1 MGDLSLVLWNFILSS
16 SNVTEMVESEELP
29 TIADDL
35 VVTKYK
41 MSAEIVNKVLKE
53 LVDACKAS
61 GSVRDLYILGD
72 NRLTEETSKAFKKDK
87 KLTKGIAFPT
97 CISVN
102 NCICHFSPLTTEPDV
117 ILADGDMVKIDMGA
131 HIDGFIAVVAHT
143 VVVGAS
149 VDNPVTG
156 SKADALMAA
165 HLASA
170 VALRLVKPGNETYE
184 VTETVSKVGE
194 AFDCKPVEGMLS
206 HQLEQNR
213 IDGEKTIIQ
222 NPSEAQRKEHDKF
235 EFALHE
241 VYAVDVLISS
251 GDGQGR
257 EKDAKITVYKKT
269 EDTYML
275 KMKTSREFYSKVS
288 KQFGTM
294 PFNLRSMEEEKKAR
308 MGVVE
313 CVTHKLIEPFQVLF
327 DKEGAYVAQY
337 KFTVLLM
344 PNGPH
349 KITGLP
355 FDETLCKSEKSI
367 EDAEIQKL
375 LKTSANPKAAKKKK
389 KAAEKAVTEET
400 GAAPTL
406 VAGQ

>member
-1 MGDLSLVLWNFILSS
+1 M
-16 SNVTEMVESEELP
+16 
-29 TIADDL
+29 A
-35 VVTKYK
+35 
-41 MSAEIVNKVLKE
+41 AEIVNRVLKE
-53 LVDACKAS
+53 LSEACKVS
-61 GSVRDLYILGD
+61 SSVRDLCILGD
-72 NRLTEETSKAFKKDK
+72 TRLGEETGKAFKKDK

-102 NCICHFSPLTTEPDV
+102 NCICHFSPLVSEADV
-117 ILADGDMVKIDMGA
+117 VLADGDVVKIDMGA

-149 VDNPVTG
+149 AENPVVG
-156 SKADALMAA
+156 RKADALLAA
-165 HLASA
+165 HLASEA
-170 VALRLVKPGNETYE
+170 ALRLVKPGNDTYE
-184 VTETVSKVGE
+184 VTETVSKIGE

-206 HQLEQNR
+206 HQLEQNK

-222 NPSEAQRKEHDKF
+222 NPSEAQRKEHEKY

-251 GDGQGR
+251 GDGTGR

-275 KMKTSREFYSKVS
+275 KMKTSREFYSKVG

-294 PFNLRSMEEEKKAR
+294 PFNLRSMEDEKKAR

-327 DKEGAYVAQY
+327 DKEGSHVAQY

-355 FDETLCKSEKSI
+355 FDEALIKSEKTI

-400 GAAPTL
+400 EAAPAL
-406 VAGQ
+406 VAE

>member
-1 MGDLSLVLWNFILSS
+1 MG
-16 SNVTEMVESEELP
+16 
-29 TIADDL
+29 

-41 MSAEIVNKVLKE
+41 MAAEIVNKVLKE
-53 LVDACKAS
+53 ICDGCKP
-61 GSVRDLYILGD
+61 GTSVREMCMLGD
-72 NRLTEETSKAFKKDK
+72 SRLVEETSKAFKKDK
-87 KLTKGIAFPT
+87 KLVKGIAFPT

-117 ILADGDMVKIDMGA
+117 TIADGDMVKIDLGA

-143 VVVGAS
+143 LVVGAS
-149 VDNPVTG
+149 GEAPVTG
-156 SKADALMAA
+156 KKADAMLAA
-165 HLASA
+165 HLASEA
-170 VALRLVKPGNETYE
+170 ALRLVKPGNETYE
-184 VTETVSKVGE
+184 VTETVSKIGE

-222 NPSEAQRKEHDKF
+222 NPSEAQRKEHEKY

-251 GDGQGR
+251 GEGQGR
-257 EKDAKITVYKKT
+257 EKDAKITIYKKT

-275 KMKTSREFYSKVS
+275 KMKTSREFFSKVS

-294 PFNLRSMEEEKKAR
+294 PFNLRSMDDEKKAR
-308 MGVVE
+308 MGVHE
-313 CVTHKLIEPFQVLF
+313 CVTHKLIDPFQVLY

-355 FDETLCKSEKSI
+355 FDEALYKSDHSL
-367 EDAEIQKL
+367 EDAEILKL

-389 KAAEKAVTEET
+389 KAAEKAVSDETAGEE
-400 GAAPTL
+400 AAPTL
-406 VAGQ
+406 VEQ

>member
-1 MGDLSLVLWNFILSS
+1 MALS
-16 SNVTEMVESEELP
+16 P
-29 TIADDL
+29 
-35 VVTKYK
+35 
-41 MSAEIVNKVLKE
+41 
-53 LVDACKAS
+53 
-61 GSVRDLYILGD
+61 
-72 NRLTEETSKAFKKDK
+72 
-87 KLTKGIAFPT
+87 
-97 CISVN
+97 
-102 NCICHFSPLTTEPDV
+102 
-117 ILADGDMVKIDMGA
+117 
-131 HIDGFIAVVAHT
+131 VAHT

-149 VDNPVTG
+149 AENPVVG
-156 SKADALMAA
+156 RKADALLAA
-165 HLASA
+165 HLASEA
-170 VALRLVKPGNETYE
+170 ALRLVKPGNETYE
-184 VTETVSKVGE
+184 VTETVSKIGE

-206 HQLEQNR
+206 YQLEQNK

-222 NPSEAQRKEHDKF
+222 NPSEAQRKEHEKY
-235 EFALHE
+235 EFPLHE

-251 GDGQGR
+251 GDGTGR

-275 KMKTSREFYSKVS
+275 KMKTSREFYSKVG

-294 PFNLRSMEEEKKAR
+294 PFNLRSMEDEKKAR

-327 DKEGAYVAQY
+327 DKEGSHVAQY

-355 FDETLCKSEKSI
+355 FEADLYKTEKSI
-367 EDAEIQKL
+367 EDLDLQKL

-389 KAAEKAVTEET
+389 KAAEKAISEET
-400 GAAPTL
+400 AAPAL
-406 VAGQ
+406 VAAES

>member
-1 MGDLSLVLWNFILSS
+1 MGVIIINTTTTCEKMADGDKNDLQ
-16 SNVTEMVESEELP
+16 

-41 MSAEIVNKVLKE
+41 MAAEIVNKVLKE
-53 LVDACKAS
+53 LVEACKPDA
-61 GSVRDLYILGD
+61 SVRDLCVLGD
-72 NRLTEETSKAFKKDK
+72 KRLTEETGKAFKKDK
-87 KLTKGIAFPT
+87 KLQKGLAFPT

-102 NCICHFSPLTTEPDV
+102 NCICHYSPLFSEPDT

-143 VVVGAS
+143 VVVGAT

-165 HLASA
+165 HLASE

-184 VTETVSKVGE
+184 VTETVSKIGE

-355 FDETLCKSEKSI
+355 FDEAICKSEKSI
-367 EDAEIQKL
+367 EDAEIPKL
-375 LKTSANPKAAKKKK
+375 LRRKRRLLKKLLLRKL
-389 KAAEKAVTEET
+389 EL
-400 GAAPTL
+400 PQLWWL
-406 VAGQ
+406 VSKFCDQ